1 MSDSVRKEG
10 YEDFITEEDR
20 MMIATLREFVKEEIL
35 PVRQQLDE
43 DEDRVVVHRVL
54 DGLAAL
60 GMHKR
65 GLPESLGGIRTSAVS
80 LVVGY
85 EEISRGDCGIAM
97 TLSVPPW
104 VFGPAMRSRN
114 ERVINDLVPPY
125 CGDKFVEA
133 CQAMTE
139 PEGGCNI
146 ESAEYRGKAIHTRA
160 RLEGDQWVINGAK
173 QFPSGA
179 SVADVYL
186 VTCTTDPALHE
197 EGIALIYVPADTPGL
212 SFSKPEN
219 KMGMRFTDV
228 NASIY
233 FDDVRVPVDYRASM
247 QPMKDYESFRNF
259 LSWGRLSSAAFA
271 TGAAQAALDI
281 ALEFTGQRYYGG
293 KQVRQHGLQAAML
306 ADMMIGVES
315 ARFYYLTV
323 ASMFDNRRV
332 YGAPYTDEQIARASG
347 AKVYACDVAVKVC
360 NMAMELTGSY
370 GYMKDYHIE
379 KYLRDC
385 KIIQLWEG
393 GAQLGRIDVARG
405 RYEMVPYE

>member
-1 MSDSVRKEG
+1 VKE
-10 YEDFITEEDR
+10 YADFITEEDR
-20 MMIATLREFVKEEIL
+20 MMIATIRDFVKEEIL
-35 PVRQQLDE
+35 PIRQQLDE
-43 DEDRVVVHRVL
+43 DEDRRLVHGVL
-54 DGLAAL
+54 DGLASL
-60 GMHKR
+60 GLHKR
-65 GLPESLGGIRTSAVS
+65 GLPEALGGIRASAVS
-80 LVVGY
+80 LTVGY
-85 EEISRGDCGIAM
+85 EEVSRADCGIAM

-104 VFGPAMRSRN
+104 VFGPAMRSHN
-114 ERVINDLVPPY
+114 DRVMQELCPPY
-125 CGDKFVEA
+125 CGDTFVEA

-160 RLEGDQWVINGAK
+160 RLDGDEWVINGAK

-186 VTCTTDPALHE
+186 VTCTTDPELAE

-233 FDDVRVPVDYRASM
+233 LDDVRVPKEYRASM
-247 QPMKDYESFRNF
+247 EPGKDHESFRNF
-259 LSWGRLSSAAFA
+259 LAWGRLSSAAFA
-271 TGAAQAALDI
+271 VGAAQGALDI
-281 ALEFTGQRYYGG
+281 ALEFTGQRYYDG

-323 ASMFDNRRV
+323 ASMFGNRKA
-332 YGAPYTDEQIARASG
+332 YGPPYSDAQIASASG
-347 AKVYACDVAVKVC
+347 AKVYACDVAVRVC

-370 GYMKDYHIE
+370 GYMKNYHID

-393 GAQLGRIDVARG
+393 GGQLGRIDVARG
-405 RYEMVPYE
+405 RYEMVPYV

>member
-1 MSDSVRKEG
+1 MKEYG
-10 YEDFITEEDR
+10 DFINEEDR
-20 MMIATLREFVKEEIL
+20 MMIATLREYVKAEIV
-35 PVRQQLDE
+35 PCRQQLDDDTE
-43 DEDRVVVHRVL
+43 RIHVHKVL

-65 GLPESLGGIRTSAVS
+65 GLPEQLGGIRTSAVS

-85 EEISRGDCGIAM
+85 EEVSRGDCGIAM

-104 VFGPAMRSRN
+104 VFGPAMRSHN
-114 ERVINDLVPPY
+114 DRVLIDLCPPY
-125 CGDKFVEA
+125 CGDSFVEA

-160 RLEGDQWVINGAK
+160 RLEGDHWVINGAK

-186 VTCTTDPALHE
+186 VTCTTDPDLAE
-197 EGIALIYVPADTPGL
+197 NGIALIYVPADTPGI
-212 SFSKPEN
+212 SFSKPED

-233 FDDVRVPVDYRASM
+233 LDDVRVPREYRASM
-247 QPMKDYESFRNF
+247 EPGRDFQSFRNF
-259 LSWGRLSSAAFA
+259 LAWGRLSSAAFA
-271 TGAAQAALDI
+271 VGAAQGALDI
-281 ALEFTGQRYYGG
+281 ALEFTGKRYYGG
-293 KQVRQHGLQAAML
+293 KQVRQHTLQASML

-315 ARFYYLTV
+315 ARYYYLTV
-323 ASMFDNRRV
+323 ASMFDNRKT
-332 YGAPYTDEQIARASG
+332 YGPPYSDEQIARASG
-347 AKVYACDVAVKVC
+347 AKVYACDTAVKLC

-370 GYMKDYHIE
+370 GYMRDYHIE
-379 KYLRDC
+379 KYLRDS

-393 GAQLGRIDVARG
+393 GAQLGRIDVARA
-405 RYEMVPYE
+405 RYPMVAYA

>member
-1 MSDSVRKEG
+1 MKEYG
-10 YEDFITEEDR
+10 DFVTEEDR
-20 MMIATLREFVKEEIL
+20 MMIAALREFVRDEIL
-35 PVRQQLDE
+35 PVRQQLDV
-43 DEDRVVVHRVL
+43 DEDRRQVHRVL
-54 DGLAAL
+54 DGLASL
-60 GMHKR
+60 GLHKR
-65 GLPESLGGIRTSAVS
+65 GLPESLGGLRSSAVS
-80 LVVGY
+80 LTVGY
-85 EEISRGDCGIAM
+85 EEVARGDCGIAM
-97 TLSVPPW
+97 TMSVPAW
-104 VFGPAMRSRN
+104 VFGPAMRSHN
-114 ERVINDLVPPY
+114 ERVLDDLCRPY
-125 CGDKFVEA
+125 CGDTFIEA

-160 RLEGDQWVINGAK
+160 RLEGDQWVISGSK

-179 SVADVYL
+179 SVADAYL
-186 VTCTTDPALHE
+186 VTCTTDPDLAE
-197 EGIALIYVPADTPGL
+197 DGIALIYVPADTPGL

-233 FDDVRVPVDYRASM
+233 LDDVRVPKEYRASM
-247 QPMKDYESFRNF
+247 QPGKDFESFRNF
-259 LSWGRLSSAAFA
+259 LSWGRISSAAFA
-271 TGAAQAALDI
+271 VGVAQAVLDI
-281 ALEFTGQRYYGG
+281 ALEFTGRRYYGG
-293 KQVRQHGLQAAML
+293 KQVRQHSLQAAML

-323 ASMFDNRRV
+323 AGMFDNRKT
-332 YGAPYTDEQIARASG
+332 YGPPYSDEQIARATG
-347 AKVYACDVAVKVC
+347 AKVYACEVALKNC

-385 KIIQLWEG
+385 KIMQLWEG

-405 RYEMVPYE
+405 RYSMVPYV

>member
-1 MSDSVRKEG
+1 VKEYG
-10 YEDFITEEDR
+10 DYITEEDR
-20 MMIATLREFVKEEIL
+20 LLIATLRDFVKDEIMPL
-35 PVRQQLDE
+35 RQQLDE
-43 DEDRVVVHRVL
+43 DEDRQFVHGVL

-65 GLPESLGGIRTSAVS
+65 GLPESMGGLRTSAVS
-80 LVVGY
+80 LMVGY

-104 VFGPAMRSRN
+104 VFGPAMRSHN
-114 ERVINDLVPPY
+114 DRVMEDLARPY
-125 CGDKFVEA
+125 CGDTFVEA

-146 ESAEYRGKAIHTRA
+146 ESAEYRGKEIHTRA

-186 VTCTTDPALHE
+186 VTCTTDPELVE
-197 EGIALIYVPADTPGL
+197 DSIALIYVPADTPGL
-212 SFSKPEN
+212 SFSRPEN

-233 FDDVRVPVDYRASM
+233 LDDVRVPKEYRASM
-247 QPMKDYESFRNF
+247 ETGKDFQSFRNF
-259 LSWGRLSSAAFA
+259 LSWGRLSSSAFA
-271 TGAAQAALDI
+271 VGAAQAVLDI
-281 ALEFTGQRYYGG
+281 AVEFTGRRYYAG
-293 KQVRQHGLQAAML
+293 KQVRQHTLQAAML

-323 ASMFDNRRV
+323 ASMFDNRKL
-332 YGAPYTDEQIARASG
+332 YGPPYSDEQIARASG
-347 AKVYACDVAVKVC
+347 AKVYACDMAVKVC

-405 RYEMVPYE
+405 RYSMVPYV

>member
-1 MSDSVRKEG
+1 MKEYG
-10 YEDFITEEDR
+10 DFISEEDQ
-20 MMIATLREFVKEEIL
+20 MLISTLREFVQDEIL
-35 PVRQQLDE
+35 PIRQQLDE
-43 DEDRVVVHRVL
+43 DEDRDLVHHVL
-54 DGLAAL
+54 NGLASL

-65 GLPESLGGIRTSAVS
+65 GLPETMGGIRTGAVS
-80 LVVGY
+80 LTVGY
-85 EEISRGDCGIAM
+85 EEVARGDCGIAM
-97 TLSVPPW
+97 TMSVPAW
-104 VFGPAMRSRN
+104 VFGPAMRAHN
-114 ERVINDLVPPY
+114 EVVLEELCRQY
-125 CGDKFVEA
+125 CGDTFVEA

-160 RLEGDQWVINGAK
+160 RLDGDEWVINGSK

-179 SVADVYL
+179 SVSEVYL
-186 VTCTTDPALHE
+186 VTCTTDPDLAE

-233 FDDVRVPVDYRASM
+233 LDNVRVPREYRAS
-247 QPMKDYESFRNF
+247 PATGKDHESFRNF
-259 LSWGRLSSAAFA
+259 LSWGRLSAAAFA
-271 TGAAQAALDI
+271 VGAAQGALDI
-281 ALEFTGQRYYGG
+281 ALDFTGQRYYGG
-293 KQVRQHGLQAAML
+293 KQVRQHGLQANML
-306 ADMMIGVES
+306 ADMMIGIES

-332 YGAPYTDEQIARASG
+332 YGPPYSDEQIARASG
-347 AKVYACDVAVKVC
+347 AKIYACDTAVKVC

-370 GYMKDYHIE
+370 GYMKDYNIE

-385 KIIQLWEG
+385 KIMQLWEG
-393 GAQLGRIDVARG
+393 GGQLGRIDVARG
-405 RYEMVPYE
+405 RYDMVPYV